1 MRPLP
6 RPNLNAA
13 AVIDACINSI
23 QDQAIRDGLAQIA
36 GTLVLSEADYIM
48 RGTDMALFSI
58 PQSPT
63 VGGVVSGTTMKR
75 VYASTFVKS
84 ARTRAMYDALKAA
97 PENDMCPLCA
107 QRTVSTLDHYLAQS
121 LHANLTIVPANLVPA
136 CAECN
141 KNKLD
146 RQPANAAD
154 QSFHPYFDN
163 FDDARWLRAQ
173 VVQGSPA
180 ALLFNVSQPPLWDA
194 MKFERAQRHFN
205 AFKLAPLYASHAGVE
220 LTNIR
225 FSLSNIAA
233 RGSPEDIQA
242 FLLDRAASARHANL
256 NSWQTATYEALAESA
271 WFCEG
276 GFAA

>member
-1 MRPLP
+1 MRSLP
-6 RPNLNAA
+6 RPNFNTAV
-13 AVIDACINSI
+13 VIDACINSI
-23 QDQAIRDGLAQIA
+23 QDPDIRNGLTQIS

-48 RGTDMALFSI
+48 RGTGMALFSI

-63 VGGVVSGTTMKR
+63 VGGIVSGATMKR

-84 ARTRAMYDALKAA
+84 SRTRAMYDALKAA

-163 FDDARWLRAQ
+163 FDDDRWLWAQ
-173 VVQGSPA
+173 VVVGSPA
-180 ALLFNVSQPPLWDA
+180 ALTFHVTQPMLWDA
-194 MKFERAQRHFN
+194 VKLERAQRHFS
-205 AFKLAPLYASHAGVE
+205 AFKLAALYASHAGVE

-225 FSLSNIAA
+225 FSLSTIAE
-233 RGSPEDIQA
+233 RGSAEDIRA

-256 NSWQTATYEALAESA
+256 NSWQTATYDALVNSA